1 MLSRTLI
8 GPEAPI
14 GAPPSR
20 SVWAWPGSSLSLAGS
35 RSLRSRGGSARL
47 PVPAHPAG
55 AMMKKSHVKLAY
67 RDRMCAVGRRADI
80 ERPYS
85 RTSATPSDRRN
96 AECRQWALIRHE
108 VALAALTALTVHGHP
123 DTPAATRRVPKRQ
136 HRGWLGLCNY
146 LVFESGRLGPS
157 SSSWALLWPAMIQ
170 PAHS

>member
-47 PVPAHPAG
+47 PVQAHPAG
-55 AMMKKSHVKLAY
+55 AMMKKSHAKLAY

-96 AECRQWALIRHE
+96 AECREWALIGQPSVWLLLADRNVSNNVEIRHLPRSARNVE
-108 VALAALTALTVHGHP
+108 QSFLN
-123 DTPAATRRVPKRQ
+123 RRSHASKEQVRWAWKMS
-136 HRGWLGLCNY
+136 C
-146 LVFESGRLGPS
+146 LV
-157 SSSWALLWPAMIQ
+157 
-170 PAHS
+170 